1 MNRLF
6 SLLFVII
13 FSCTPLYGQ
22 VIKINGG
29 LSTMIILQN
38 SQGVEGMLTDEPR
51 IVILC
56 MECVQKLCKL
66 NNESI

>member
-29 LSTMIILQN
+29 LSTMITLQN
-38 SQGVEGMLTDEPR
+38 SQGVEGMLTDE
-51 IVILC
+51 
-56 MECVQKLCKL
+56 Q
-66 NNESI
+66 ESLYFVRNAYRNYVN